1 MIECRNSQ
9 ECRDIAAEYT
19 QRAGRAASQ
28 WDRDFYIKL
37 AGLWLEVA
45 DTRVWT
51 ETHEPFQQS

>member
-1 MIECRNSQ
+1 MSECRNSQ

-19 QRAGRAASQ
+19 QRADRAVSQ

-45 DTRVWT
+45 DTREWT
-51 ETHEPFQQS
+51 ETHEPFH